1 MKLIAAIPVFA
12 AVCLVSVAD
21 AQHVTRPATN
31 SLAARPQPPEP
42 LPPEKQ
48 EKKPAQPPEKAK
60 AKAPDKDNGKAMAR
74 TKAANS
80 TEGSPA
86 SPQNLEKLLRLTPN
100 ERTKALSSLPPAR
113 REQILAKLDEYQ
125 KIPPQQRARNLDRL
139 QRLQTLPP
147 QKQAQVRAS
156 IKKFATLP
164 PPRHQL
170 MQKELNQMRNLSD
183 SDRRALMNS
192 EEFRSKFTPS
202 EQQMIEDISL
212 ITPRG

>member
-1 MKLIAAIPVFA
+1 MKLIAAIPVIV
-12 AVCLVSVAD
+12 AVCLVSISD
-21 AQHVTRPATN
+21 AQHLTKPAAT

-42 LPPEKQ
+42 PPPQKQ
-48 EKKPAQPPEKAK
+48 EKKQVQPKAKPPEKAK
-60 AKAPDKDNGKAMAR
+60 NQAP
-74 TKAANS
+74 NS
-80 TEGSPA
+80 TEGGPA
-86 SPQNLEKLLRLTPN
+86 SPQSLEKLLKLTPI
-100 ERTKALSSLPPAR
+100 ERTKALGSLPPAR
-113 REQILAKLDEYQ
+113 REQILAKLNEYQ

-164 PPRHQL
+164 PTRHQL
-170 MQKELNQMRNLSD
+170 MQKELNQMTGLSD